1 MTCGI
6 KARVS
11 EKVSRNS
18 AKTRKTFKSV
28 RKLLLAGCSEAVG
41 APVISGNACRHT
53 SPQSVAD
60 SSRLQQ
66 HKTEAMLQ
74 TMTQAVARS
83 MGTMLLRFEDR
94 VEEKMRQE
102 ISSSLRSGHGRC
114 EVGVGGGR
122 RGGRRGQVGGGG
134 GLSPQG
140 T

>member
-28 RKLLLAGCSEAVG
+28 RKLRLAGCSEAG
-41 APVISGNACRHT
+41 APVIPGNARRHT
-53 SPQSVAD
+53 SPQSVSD
-60 SSRLQQ
+60 PSRLQQ
-66 HKTEAMLQ
+66 DKTEAMLQ

-83 MGTMLLRFEDR
+83 MGSMLLRFEDR

-102 ISSSLRSGHGRC
+102 IRSSLRSGHEQC